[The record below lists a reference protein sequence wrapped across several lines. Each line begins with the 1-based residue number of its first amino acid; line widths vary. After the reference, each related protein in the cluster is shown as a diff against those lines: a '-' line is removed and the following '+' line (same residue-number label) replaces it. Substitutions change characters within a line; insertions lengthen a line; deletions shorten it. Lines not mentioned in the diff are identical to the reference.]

1 MPIIILI
8 VKLCGNQVEYKKSNS
23 DYTATEK
30 WIYQIRIQMVDQK
43 LRSWCDYMIWLDRMD
58 KYPQC
63 LEFFTTTT
71 GDLITAAPPICQE

>member
-1 MPIIILI
+1 
-8 VKLCGNQVEYKKSNS
+8 
-23 DYTATEK
+23 
-30 WIYQIRIQMVDQK
+30 MVDQK